1 MLISAMAAPIPLP
14 VTLAAVATLISA
26 ISELRTRHVPNV
38 ITLPLLFVGM
48 AITIWERN
56 FYAQLIGLVIVTVWV
71 IPAFS
76 RGWIGGGVTKLMLG
90 VGLCVGAW
98 MAGYFTGVFIVLSG
112 LFFLSTR
119 IPWVAARIRKEG
131 PSLPG
136 APLSLLAL
144 LGAYGISLLVPR

>member
-1 MLISAMAAPIPLP
+1 MAAPIPLP
-14 VTLAAVATLISA
+14 VTLAAVATLIA
-26 ISELRTRHVPNV
+26 AVSELRTRQVPNV
-38 ITLPLLFVGM
+38 VTLPLLFVGM
-48 AITIWERN
+48 AVTVWERN

-76 RGWIGGGVTKLMLG
+76 RGWISGGVTKLMLG

-98 MAGYFTGVFIVLSG
+98 MAGYFTGVFIVLAA
-112 LFFLSTR
+112 LFFLAAR
-119 IPWVAARIRKEG
+119 IPWVSARIRKEG

-136 APLSLLAL
+136 APICLLAL